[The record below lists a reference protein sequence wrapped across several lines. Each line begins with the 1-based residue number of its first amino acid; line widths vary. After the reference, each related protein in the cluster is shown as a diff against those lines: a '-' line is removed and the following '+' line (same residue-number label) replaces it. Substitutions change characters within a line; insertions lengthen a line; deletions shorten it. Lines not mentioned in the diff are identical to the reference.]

1 MPDYTRSETFVILN
15 SLVNI
20 LRALA
25 EYSLLLSSTE
35 EAHLRTQIFFDFL
48 VENALKII
56 ESLFTGTNIEKIKRR
71 NFGFRLQFIF
81 LAAELLTFCYV
92 LTSAYARPYVR
103 TVFGGGSQG
112 NPTGQGE
119 CNLFLAG
126 NRVVRR
132 AFGQQAFFLEGNRKT
147 IVAFEKEVSL
157 KA

>member
-1 MPDYTRSETFVILN
+1 MPDYTRAETFVILD
-15 SLVNI
+15 SLVNHI
-20 LRALA
+20 LPVLA
-25 EYSLLLSSTE
+25 EYSLLLVSAE

-81 LAAELLTFCYV
+81 SAAKLLTFCYV

-112 NPTGQGE
+112 NPIGQGE
-119 CNLFLAG
+119 CSLFLAG
-126 NRVVRR
+126 NRVVRCFW
-132 AFGQQAFFLEGNRKT
+132 ATGVFLGGKWQNHSR
-147 IVAFEKEVSL
+147 F
-157 KA
+157 